1 MKKFT
6 QILGMIV
13 ATTILATSC
22 KKNNDAPAPAEDNSV
37 KMIQQFFK
45 NNAPQFEN
53 FSVNAASG
61 GVLVSS
67 KGTRYTIKPNSLLD
81 ANGNPVTGNVI
92 VAVKEI
98 SKASEMILGNNPAVT
113 GTGDALQSFGEF
125 QIVAQQNGNN
135 LKLKPDTASA
145 IGVQV
150 RPNVG
155 AGAVMLQQMPLW
167 RGDSSITVTTNGH
180 NDDNL
185 PVTIVNN
192 YFVPKGTTWSQ
203 IFGATV
209 TAGGGYYNF
218 RVDSLIRWTN
228 CDALFSQ
235 PGTPVT
241 ALGYFG
247 NKFNSVTGGSFTSGE
262 PSMLFYKIKNVNT
275 IAKLYNIILNPTAG
289 KEGFL
294 SYQNSFRVGGQGT
307 FLAISA
313 KNGKFYAEM
322 MDVTVPAPA
331 SGKNY
336 VPFTFNMQEV
346 TESQLLSLISQMD
359 TK

>member
-1 MKKFT
+1 MKKFNQVLT
-6 QILGMIV
+6 AII
-13 ATTILATSC
+13 AITILATSC
-22 KKNNDAPAPAEDNSV
+22 KKSNEAPAPTEDNSV
-37 KMIQQFFK
+37 KMLQQFFK

-53 FSVNAASG
+53 FSVNAATG

-81 ANGNPVTGNVI
+81 ANGNPVTGTVN

-113 GTGDALQSFGEF
+113 STGDALQSFGEF
-125 QIVAQQNGNN
+125 QIIAQQNGNN
-135 LKLKPDTASA
+135 LRLKPDTANA

-150 RPNVG
+150 RPNNV
-155 AGAVMLQQMPLW
+155 AGTFLQQMPLW
-167 RGDSSITVTTNGH
+167 RGDSSVTITTNGH
-180 NDDNL
+180 NDDNQ

-203 IFGATV
+203 IAGATV
-209 TAGGGYYNF
+209 TAGGGFYNF
-218 RVDSLIRWTN
+218 KVDSLIRWTN

-241 ALGYFG
+241 ALGYLG
-247 NKFNSVTGGSFTSGE
+247 NKFNTATGGSMSSGE

-275 IAKLYNIILNPTAG
+275 IAKLYNIILNPSAG

-322 MDVTVPAPA
+322 MGVTIPTPA

-336 VPFTFNMQEV
+336 VPFTFNLQEV
-346 TESQLLSLISQMD
+346 TESQLLTLINQMD

>member
-1 MKKFT
+1 MKKIT
-6 QILGMIV
+6 QILGLILT
-13 ATTILATSC
+13 TTILATSC
-22 KKNNDAPAPAEDNSV
+22 KKGNDTPAPVEDNSV

-45 NNAPQFEN
+45 NNAPQFES

-61 GVLVSS
+61 GVIVSS
-67 KGTRYTIKPNSLLD
+67 KGTRYNIKPNSLLD
-81 ANGNPVTGNVI
+81 ANGNPVTGSVT
-92 VAVKEI
+92 VSVKEI

-135 LKLKPDTASA
+135 LRLKPDTASA

-150 RPNVG
+150 RPNNTG
-155 AGAVMLQQMPLW
+155 AAMLQQMPLW

-180 NDDNL
+180 NDDNQ

-203 IFGATV
+203 IFGGTV

-241 ALGYFG
+241 ALGYLG
-247 NKFNSVTGGSFTSGE
+247 NKFNSATGGSMSSE
-262 PSMLFYKIKNVNT
+262 PSMLFYKIRNVNT
-275 IAKLYNIILNPTAG
+275 IAKLYNVILNPTAG

-322 MDVTVPAPA
+322 MDVTIPAPA

-346 TESQLLSLISQMD
+346 TEAQLLNLINQMD